1 MSLRTCLAPLT
12 LVLAAASCSLP
23 QAAIPDGQPGPSG
36 HASTTSPAPS
46 STAPPTGLATMQACY
61 LLTAQEATS
70 LGVPAQGKA
79 EEIVGL
85 RRCDWAKPEG
95 VVSTSIDEQGGIEKL
110 NLADASSVTDVTIGQ
125 HRAKRA
131 VEGSGPGYCDV
142 FFAVG
147 DTASVSVSA
156 LYLND
161 THRACAVADRA
172 AALVEP
178 KLP

>member
-1 MSLRTCLAPLT
+1 MSLRTCLAPLV
-12 LVLAAASCSLP
+12 LVLMAAGCSLP
-23 QAAIPDGQPGPSG
+23 QAAIPDGQPGSSG
-36 HASTTSPAPS
+36 QASTSSPAPS
-46 STAPPTGLATMQACY
+46 STTSPTGLALTQACE

-79 EEIVGL
+79 EKIAGL
-85 RRCDWAKPEG
+85 RRCDWTKPEG
-95 VVSTSIDEQGGIEKL
+95 VVSTSINERRGIHEL
-110 NLADASSVTDVTIGQ
+110 NLADASSITDVRIGR
-125 HRAKRA
+125 HRARRA
-131 VEGSGPGYCDV
+131 VESGGPGYCDV

-147 DTASVSVSA
+147 EMANISVSA

-161 THRACAVADRA
+161 TPRACAAADRA